1 MVTFLVRLYSSGS
14 KAWNQGSFVSNTNLT
29 FTLALPKVDT
39 GPYISSSLCR
49 APLIFG
55 TLTYIFSLDNEDGL
69 KMRD

>member
-1 MVTFLVRLYSSGS
+1 MATFLVGFYSSRS
-14 KAWNQGSFVSNTNLT
+14 SFVSNTNLN
-29 FTLALPKVDT
+29 FTLALPKVET

-49 APLIFG
+49 APLILG